1 MTAMR
6 LLLFPLLGA
15 LLAAGC
21 ASKLDRDLTDKAPRG
36 SALEAELDLDDVV
49 FRGVADGAP
58 VKLGEAM
65 RANGLRHVLLVFGSR
80 GCAICNKEAQALQ
93 NEVIG
98 RHQLFFT
105 SAGRS
110 FQVVGVNTDGV
121 LDARLRAYL
130 APLPFI
136 QWNDPAGA
144 EMLAHFMPPGRRFAV
159 PLSVLVRAPERG
171 AAGIVWRV
179 LPEQAAEVDVGEL
192 MLRVEAE
199 LRGEPVA
206 DAGAE
211 PGDDGVGSGE
221 GDGGGAAEGAATASD
236 VEPADGGDGSGGEG
250 GDGGGGDGSGA
261 DGSGDGVEPA
271 RARTLG
277 DALPGRL
284 DFAEAKA
291 CGGEP
296 VRLGE
301 FTAGFDMAFVQTA
314 RTTCDAACRELGAH
328 VQRTCAA
335 GLPGGKTCRLVRL
348 TGTAPEVCEAGVDF
362 TGGAPFYDLFA
373 THFNWAYRP
382 IESPDFSLT
391 LPSVE
396 GSLLL
401 GFAKNGTLVV
411 SHEGPLAADAFDALV
426 AGVRDDV
433 PAKGPAFRFYD
444 KARGELSF
452 AELRRAA
459 RYTIVNSFS
468 TICGSCITELKH
480 WSAPGNVV
488 DFCAAR
494 PGDCQIVA
502 VERTDGVEQSA
513 GLAGYYDDVMK
524 VFASEA
530 IRVPM
535 LLDPTPVDDYLA
547 RYFDGYV
554 CALKPAWGGLYGT
567 LVYDREGKIV
577 ASFDPADEAG
587 SRQDEALEFLRKTLR
602 EGAQ

>member
-1 MTAMR
+1 MRFR
-6 LLLFPLLGA
+6 LLPLLGA
-15 LLAAGC
+15 ILAAGC
-21 ASKLDRDLTDKAPRG
+21 ASRLDRDLTDKAPKG

-58 VKLGEAM
+58 VRLGEAM
-65 RANGLRHVLLVFGSR
+65 RARGLRHVLLVFGSR
-80 GCAICNKEAQALQ
+80 GCAICNKEALALQ

-98 RHQLFFT
+98 RHELFFT
-105 SAGRS
+105 TEGQR

-179 LPEQAAEVDVGEL
+179 LPEQAAEVGVGEM

-206 DAGAE
+206 DG
-211 PGDDGVGSGE
+211 GVGSGGDAPGGE
-221 GDGGGAAEGAATASD
+221 GDGAEGDGGSIGGGDAMADDGGAGDGGGGGDGGGA
-236 VEPADGGDGSGGEG
+236 GDG
-250 GDGGGGDGSGA
+250 DGL
-261 DGSGDGVEPA
+261 EPTRA
-271 RARTLG
+271 RALG

-301 FTAGFDMAFVQTA
+301 LTAGVDLTFVQTA
-314 RTTCDAACRELGAH
+314 RTSCDAACRELGAH

-335 GLPGGKTCRLVRL
+335 GLPGGRTCRFVRL
-348 TGTAPEVCEAGVDF
+348 TGSAPEVCEAGVDF
-362 TGGAPFYDLFA
+362 TGGSAFYDVFA

-382 IESPDFSLT
+382 IENPDYSLT
-391 LPSVE
+391 LPGVE
-396 GSLLL
+396 GPLLL

-411 SHEGPLAADAFDALV
+411 SHEGALAADAFDALV
-426 AGVRDDV
+426 AAARDDV
-433 PAKGPAFRFYD
+433 PAKGPDFRFYD

-452 AELRRAA
+452 AGLRRAA

-468 TICGSCITELKH
+468 TVCRSCITELKH

-494 PGDCQIVA
+494 PADCQIVT
-502 VERTDGVEQSA
+502 VERTDGVEENG
-513 GLAGYYDDVMK
+513 GLAGYYDDAMA
-524 VFASEA
+524 VFQSEA

-554 CALKPAWGGLYGT
+554 CALKPEWGGLYGT
-567 LVYDREGKIV
+567 LVFDREGKVV

-587 SRQDEALEFLRKTLR
+587 SRQDEALEFLHDVLR
-602 EGAQ
+602 GDAQ

>member
-6 LLLFPLLGA
+6 LLLVPLLGA
-15 LLAAGC
+15 ILAGGC
-21 ASKLDRDLTDKAPRG
+21 ASKLDRELTDKAPKG

-49 FRGVADGAP
+49 FRAVADGAP

-98 RHQLFFT
+98 RHELFFT
-105 SAGRS
+105 TAGQS

-179 LPEQAAEVDVGEL
+179 LPEQAAEVGVGEM

-206 DAGAE
+206 DAG
-211 PGDDGVGSGE
+211 
-221 GDGGGAAEGAATASD
+221 
-236 VEPADGGDGSGGEG
+236 VEPGGDGSGGEG
-250 GDGGGGDGSGA
+250 DGGGVGGGDGTPDAGAPDAGADGSGA
-261 DGSGDGVEPA
+261 DGGDGGGASDGDGVEPA
-271 RARTLG
+271 RARALG

-301 FTAGFDMAFVQTA
+301 LTAGFDLTFVQTA
-314 RTTCDAACRELGAH
+314 RTSCDAACRELGAH

-335 GLPGGKTCRLVRL
+335 GLPGGKTCRFVRL
-348 TGTAPEVCEAGVDF
+348 TGTAPEACAAGVDF
-362 TGGAPFYDLFA
+362 TGGASLYDVFA

-382 IESPDFSLT
+382 IENPDFSLT
-391 LPSVE
+391 LPGVE

-411 SHEGPLAADAFDALV
+411 SHEGALAADAFDALV
-426 AGVRDDV
+426 AAARDDV

-444 KARGELSF
+444 KARGERSF
-452 AELRRAA
+452 ADVRRAA

-468 TICGSCITELKH
+468 TVCGSCITELKH

-494 PGDCQIVA
+494 PGDCQIVT
-502 VERTDGVEQSA
+502 VERTDGVEEDA

-524 VFASEA
+524 VFESEA
-530 IRVPM
+530 IRVPL

-554 CALKPAWGGLYGT
+554 CALKPGWGGLYGT
-567 LVYDREGKIV
+567 LVYDREGKVV
-577 ASFDPADEAG
+577 ASFDPANEAG
-587 SRQDEALEFLRKTLR
+587 SRQDEALEFLHEALR
-602 EGAQ
+602 GDAR